1 MAKEAVQIS
10 NGPESGMLLMRFT
23 LELPNRVLQHFIL
36 SQSIRDSLE
45 FMKLF
50 PIAQSQNIPLIEF
63 LTLLITVNGEDYR
76 SIHRDKIL
84 KTIRRSDC

>member
-10 NGPESGMLLMRFT
+10 HGPESEMFLMRFT

-63 LTLLITVNGEDYR
+63 LTLPIIV
-76 SIHRDKIL
+76 
-84 KTIRRSDC
+84 SDDDDGSTTKATEKASVIEFE

>member
-10 NGPESGMLLMRFT
+10 HGPESGMFLMRFT

-36 SQSIRDSLE
+36 SQSMRDSLE

-63 LTLLITVNGEDYR
+63 LTLPIIV
-76 SIHRDKIL
+76 
-84 KTIRRSDC
+84 SDDDDGSTTKATEKASVIEFE

>member
-23 LELPNRVLQHFIL
+23 LEVPNRVLQHFIL
-36 SQSIRDSLE
+36 SESIRDSLE

-63 LTLLITVNGEDYR
+63 LTLPIIVSGDDDGSTTKATEKASVIEFE
-76 SIHRDKIL
+76 
-84 KTIRRSDC
+84 

>member
-1 MAKEAVQIS
+1 MTKEAVQIS

-23 LELPNRVLQHFIL
+23 LEVPNRVLQHFIL
-36 SQSIRDSLE
+36 SESIRDSLE

-63 LTLLITVNGEDYR
+63 LTLPIIV
-76 SIHRDKIL
+76 
-84 KTIRRSDC
+84 SDDDDGSTTKATEKASVIEFE